1 MYEFLPEPPS
11 NASETSRN
19 ILVCIHG
26 AYCDAQMFA
35 YLANRVS
42 CKGYRVYAVDLLG
55 HGKSDGD
62 RGDTQFDDSLE
73 SINEV
78 ILELKNKTENQ
89 NIGIAGRNR
98 TYISQ
103 NLNGSQDYKTRKIKI
118 FILGHSLGCTF
129 VLWYVRRFKSSIDG
143 IILMAPY
150 LRIPTIKK
158 RSDVE
163 PSSLSFLY
171 LFLRRQLTPKKV
183 MAFIDVIPKLKEIGG
198 EEISLLVKY
207 REDSF
212 RYTLRFIVDI
222 IGLRNNRVKEIL
234 KVDLPVIILH
244 GKRDKLVYSEVS
256 QTLFNMIDSKKK
268 EIKLFDCDHWF
279 YHCVFYQELVRLLS
293 NQHCESD
300 RNKITQTIIDWTNQL
315 AL

>member
-1 MYEFLPEPPS
+1 MYEFLPQPPS
-11 NASETSRN
+11 NASASMN

-26 AYCDAQMFA
+26 AYCDAQLFA

-42 CKGYRVYAVDLLG
+42 CKGYHVYAVDLLG

-62 RGDTQFDDSLE
+62 SGDTQFDDSLE
-73 SINEV
+73 TINEV
-78 ILELKNKTENQ
+78 IRELKNKTENQ
-89 NIGIAGRNR
+89 NIGIVGGDR
-98 TYISQ
+98 TYINQ
-103 NLNGSQDYKTRKIKI
+103 NLNGCKDNNTCKIKI

-143 IILMAPY
+143 VILMAPY

-158 RSDVE
+158 RSDFE
-163 PSSLSFLY
+163 PSTLSFLY
-171 LFLRRQLTPKKV
+171 LYLRRQLTPKKV
-183 MAFIDVIPKLKEIGG
+183 MAFTDVVPKLKEIGG
-198 EEISLLVKY
+198 EEISLLVKH

-222 IGLRNNRVKEIL
+222 IGLRNNKVKEIL
-234 KVDLPVIILH
+234 KVDLPVLILH
-244 GKRDKLVYSEVS
+244 GKRDRLVYSEVS

-268 EIKLFDCDHWF
+268 EIRLFDCDHWF
-279 YHCVFYQELVRLLS
+279 YHCIFYQELIQLLS
-293 NQHCESD
+293 KQHCESD
-300 RNKITQTIIDWTNQL
+300 RNKIAETIIDWANQL